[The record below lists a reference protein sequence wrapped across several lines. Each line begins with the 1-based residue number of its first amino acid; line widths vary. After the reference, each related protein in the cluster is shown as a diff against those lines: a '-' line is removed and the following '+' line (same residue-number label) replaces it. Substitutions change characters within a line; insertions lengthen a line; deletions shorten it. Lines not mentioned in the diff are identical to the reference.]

1 MSPIDTPLVT
11 RIHRQI
17 VSFRKTQNQPSLIS
31 TENIFIEPVCE
42 QRTLPK
48 SSSRANWAVQGLLGF
63 YAEPTLRDVLV
74 YRANAPLKAKKGQ
87 ECLARAGLFGE

>member
-1 MSPIDTPLVT
+1 MAKFERSS
-11 RIHRQI
+11 
-17 VSFRKTQNQPSLIS
+17 VSLQMVIPG
-31 TENIFIEPVCE
+31 CE

-48 SSSRANWAVQGLLGF
+48 SSSRANWAGQGLLGF

-87 ECLARAGLFGE
+87 ECPARAGLFGEY